1 MKEKRNIKLRTDMYE
16 DTKFKIID
24 TMAERDTIN
33 YIWTRL
39 LTLCGKVNNPEGKLY
54 VTKNM
59 PSTMEILVVEFNRSF
74 EQIENAINVFI
85 DLNMVSKDSNG
96 ALKINNWCKYQGTGR
111 RNEKNEEKKKSLN
124 VNKED
129 IEYKKHEDDYNDV
142 LHDKYNE
149 NIETKKADNIKEMKK
164 KNDES
169 LNKSNEIKANII
181 DISNGDLVKD
191 KKRVALEKSE
201 TTLNIKNKKTKVR
214 KKKKAAN
221 NNNDIIV
228 TNEDEMEN
236 EIIEFT
242 EPLPMPE
249 DCRSIAVFNFT

>member
-1 MKEKRNIKLRTDMYE
+1 MGKKKFVKIATDMYD

-33 YIWTRL
+33 YVWTRI
-39 LTLCGKVNNPEGKLY
+39 LTLCGKINDPEGKLY

-59 PSTMEILVVEFNRSF
+59 PYTVEILAVEFNRSF

-111 RNEKNEEKKKSLN
+111 RNEKNEEKKNILN
-124 VNKED
+124 VNKD
-129 IEYKKHEDDYNDV
+129 IEDKKHEDDYNDV

-191 KKRVALEKSE
+191 KKRVELEKSE

-214 KKKKAAN
+214 KKNKAA

>member
-1 MKEKRNIKLRTDMYE
+1 MGKKKFVKIATDMYD

-33 YIWTRL
+33 YVWTRI
-39 LTLCGKVNNPEGKLY
+39 LTLCGKINDPEGKLY

-59 PSTMEILVVEFNRSF
+59 PYTVEILAVEFNRSF

-111 RNEKNEEKKKSLN
+111 RNEKNEEKKNILN
-124 VNKED
+124 VNKD
-129 IEYKKHEDDYNDV
+129 IEDKKHEDDYNDV

-149 NIETKKADNIKEMKK
+149 NIETKKANNIKEVKNI
-164 KNDES
+164 NDES

-191 KKRVALEKSE
+191 KKRVELEKSE

>member
-1 MKEKRNIKLRTDMYE
+1 MGKKKFVKIATDMYD

-33 YIWTRL
+33 YVWTRI
-39 LTLCGKVNNPEGKLY
+39 LTLCGKINDPEGKLY

-59 PSTMEILVVEFNRSF
+59 PYTVEILAVEFNRSF

-111 RNEKNEEKKKSLN
+111 RNEKNEEKKNILN
-124 VNKED
+124 VNKD
-129 IEYKKHEDDYNDV
+129 IEDKKHEDDYNDV

-191 KKRVALEKSE
+191 KKRVELEKSE

-214 KKKKAAN
+214 KKNKAA

-242 EPLPMPE
+242 EPLPMSE

>member
-1 MKEKRNIKLRTDMYE
+1 MKEKRNIKLRTDMYD

-24 TMAERDTIN
+24 TMVERDTIN

-39 LTLCGKVNNPEGKLY
+39 LTLCGKINDPEGKLY
-54 VTKNM
+54 VSKNM
-59 PSTMEILVVEFNRSF
+59 PYTVEILAVEFNRSF
-74 EQIENAINVFI
+74 AQIENAINVFI

-96 ALKINNWCKYQGTGR
+96 VLKINNWCKYQGTGR
-111 RNEKNEEKKKSLN
+111 RNEKNEEKKKILN
-124 VNKED
+124 VNKD
-129 IEYKKHEDDYNDV
+129 IKYKKHEDDYSDG
-142 LHDKYNE
+142 LHEKYNE
-149 NIETKKADNIKEMKK
+149 NTETKKANNIKEV
-164 KNDES
+164 KNINNES

-191 KKRVALEKSE
+191 KKRVESEKNE
-201 TTLNIKNKKTKVR
+201 TALNIKNKKTKVR

-221 NNNDIIV
+221 NNNIIV

-236 EIIEFT
+236 EVIEFT

>member
-1 MKEKRNIKLRTDMYE
+1 MKEKRNIKLRTDMYD

-24 TMAERDTIN
+24 TMVERDTIN

-39 LTLCGKVNNPEGKLY
+39 LTLCGKINDPEGKLY
-54 VTKNM
+54 VSKNM
-59 PSTMEILVVEFNRSF
+59 PYTVEILEVEFNRSF
-74 EQIENAINVFI
+74 AQIENAINVFI

-96 ALKINNWCKYQGTGR
+96 VLKINNWCKYQGTGR
-111 RNEKNEEKKKSLN
+111 RNEKNEEKKKILN
-124 VNKED
+124 VNKD
-129 IEYKKHEDDYNDV
+129 IKDKKHEDDYSDGI
-142 LHDKYNE
+142 HEKYNE
-149 NIETKKADNIKEMKK
+149 NTETKKDNNIKEV
-164 KNDES
+164 KNINNES

-191 KKRVALEKSE
+191 KKRVESEKNE
-201 TTLNIKNKKTKVR
+201 TALNIKNKKTKVR

-221 NNNDIIV
+221 NNDIIV
-228 TNEDEMEN
+228 TNEDEMDN
-236 EIIEFT
+236 EVIEFT